1 MRIGMN
7 LMLWTFN
14 PSYDEHGELLDR
26 LKGFGYDAFE
36 IGIGEL
42 SGPNIRRFAARA
54 VELDLEPQAVDLF
67 PVTVGD
73 MISSDPAMRRA
84 ELLSGKVPTIRVRL
98 RISRFRRSMTLFVR
112 ICVQCSGGKSQ

>member
-84 ELLSGKVPTIRVRL
+84 ALDLSLIH
-98 RISRFRRSMTLFVR
+98 I
-112 ICVQCSGGKSQ
+112 